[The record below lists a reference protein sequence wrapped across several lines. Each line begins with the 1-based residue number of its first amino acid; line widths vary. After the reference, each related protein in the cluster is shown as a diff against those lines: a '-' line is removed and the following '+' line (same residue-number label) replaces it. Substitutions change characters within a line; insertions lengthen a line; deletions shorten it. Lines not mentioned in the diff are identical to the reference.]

1 MLKSLILVFFILLV
15 TSCQSKNTVCTAER
29 GTPQH
34 FTNPAQLPVSTAAP
48 GPALNPTLV
57 KISGKQVLVDKIVQ
71 GPLCNDAWHGV
82 VYVDCD
88 VQVAAWEE
96 TPTFFDGCD
105 LVIEPGTVVYVAAHN
120 DAAYYKGCSCH
131 YVEDNR
137 QH

>member
-1 MLKSLILVFFILLV
+1 MLKSSILLIFILLL

-34 FTNPAQLPVSTAAP
+34 FADPAQLPEWTAVP

-57 KISGKQVLVDKIVQ
+57 KISGKQVLVDKVVQ

-96 TPTFFDGCD
+96 TPAFLEDCD
-105 LVIEPGTVVYVAAHN
+105 LTIESGTVVYVAAHN

-131 YVEDNR
+131 YAEDNG
-137 QH
+137 Q